1 MNHLPETITERG
13 LFFTETLW
21 LQTNQIIDSEVTLGV
36 RTLKREHL
44 VVQTTETKISSRKVC
59 ECQPTFS
66 SFSPV
71 RFATNIKLML
81 NMSEVTGNKS

>member
-1 MNHLPETITERG
+1 MNLLPETITERG

-44 VVQTTETKISSRKVC
+44 VEQTTETKFPLRKCVNANHRFPPFPC
-59 ECQPTFS
+59 SLCTTCQ
-66 SFSPV
+66 
-71 RFATNIKLML
+71 K
-81 NMSEVTGNKS
+81 